1 MAINR
6 EPRLVPPQNSTSRS
20 LIVGTSDPL
29 DTKRNVHGGMIQTKT
44 GGKGSSDDDKSK
56 PKILGSGSRHRRE
69 RVSAWE
75 GTLPRLGFGLLD
87 VTSLIDYETRP
98 KTPIA
103 FSLRPTVFPNRLPT
117 PPYTPDDK
125 PRGLSAGIAS
135 AWIVSADVYNSNGAS
150 STATAS
156 VIRESSDSRNQSTLR
171 SSPPAPLPAS
181 ASRNSSDG
189 KTQQSEQSD
198 AVYSIQALIDD
209 RGPKRSVTPIGYPS
223 RRETLESTG
232 HPRLLGGRTEAGSAS
247 IIGGKQIQNVRAL
260 VDDRI
265 PKRSVTPIGY
275 PSRQETLQGTGHP
288 QLLGG
293 RTEVG
298 SVSIIGG
305 KQIQNALPPP
315 RSPNPITK
323 TTPRPI
329 RQRGITELESG
340 DWTQHTSQGSPSR
353 APNHISTP
361 RVADRYETSTNT
373 SDPDRYLESIRA
385 AVQATP
391 RSREPVEQA
400 SALARA
406 NDGVQHVSAL
416 QTQVTTSKTLPVTV
430 EENSTSQPGR
440 VRPAHG
446 QAHFVGSSPSSPGP
460 SLEVQVHRL
469 PTAFKARYIPK
480 PRPALQFKGGAQIT
494 SSYRV
499 EDFVVQTA
507 DNHLGRSCDTD
518 MDDDDDDEL
527 GGCSIAT
534 ARELPQIQAAS
545 SQEQPQFTR
554 KTSSQAEKL
563 IQDAFKAQVKEAAKF
578 NAQFQTRPR
587 LTKDQKFDSLI
598 AKLQAKHLLQS
609 GDATNQKEV
618 HVFVDMSNIFIGFQ
632 DIAKISRGIHAAVRA
647 DWRPFSF
654 EHLAFTLER
663 GRTTATRKLAGSVR
677 QAHQMHNLPLH
688 IVEAQSYGYDTK
700 ILHQVIK
707 LDPTRAIPNSPYT
720 SGDEAY
726 SGVLRSRT
734 KLGEQGVDEALHLAM
749 QDSILDAQGDPGI
762 MVLATGDA
770 KPAEYSDG
778 FAHYAIKALK
788 HGWHVEVVSWRKCLS
803 GEWKKSPFKD
813 KYAEQFRIILLDDF
827 FDEIHGDWAG
837 DTPGV
842 LAWV

>member
-1 MAINR
+1 MALNR
-6 EPRLVPPQNSTSRS
+6 EPRLVPPQNPTSRS
-20 LIVGTSDPL
+20 LFGTSDPL
-29 DTKRNVHGGMIQTKT
+29 DTKRDVHGGMIQTKT

-56 PKILGSGSRHRRE
+56 PKMLGSGSRHRRE

-209 RGPKRSVTPIGYPS
+209 RV
-223 RRETLESTG
+223 
-232 HPRLLGGRTEAGSAS
+232 
-247 IIGGKQIQNVRAL
+247 
-260 VDDRI
+260 

-275 PSRQETLQGTGHP
+275 PSRQETLQGTRHP
-288 QLLGG
+288 RLLGG
-293 RTEVG
+293 RTEAG

-315 RSPNPITK
+315 RSPNLITK
-323 TTPRPI
+323 TTPRPLG
-329 RQRGITELESG
+329 QRGITELESG
-340 DWTQHTSQGSPSR
+340 DWTQHISQGSPSR

-361 RVADRYETSTNT
+361 RVADKYETSINT
-373 SDPDRYLESIRA
+373 PDPDRYLESIRA

-400 SALARA
+400 SAPARA
-406 NDGVQHVSAL
+406 IDGGQHVSAS
-416 QTQVTTSKTLPVTV
+416 QTQVTISKTLPVTF

-446 QAHFVGSSPSSPGP
+446 QALFVGSGPSSSGP

-469 PTAFKARYIPK
+469 PTAFKARYIPR
-480 PRPALQFKGGAQIT
+480 PRHAPQFKGGAQIT

-499 EDFVVQTA
+499 EDLVVQTA

-534 ARELPQIQAAS
+534 ARELPQTQAAS
-545 SQEQPQFTR
+545 SQEPPQFTR

-598 AKLQAKHLLQS
+598 AKLQAKDLLQPD
-609 GDATNQKEV
+609 DATNQKEV

-632 DIAKISRGIHAAVRA
+632 DIAKISRGVHAAARA

-707 LDPTRAIPNSPYT
+707 LDPTRAISNSPYT

-726 SGVLRSRT
+726 SAVLCSRT

-749 QDSILDAQGDPGI
+749 QDSILDAQGNPGI

-837 DTPGV
+837 DKPGV